1 MVSLL
6 LTRIESHV
14 IDVFSNCKRM
24 SLGGLTLYA
33 PEFHQIEYM
42 PVERLCCD
50 LLEPN
55 VRRKGFELATWRSYL
70 ALFRNPVVIVSAS
83 RRRPALN
90 FSFVDWMM

>member
-1 MVSLL
+1 M
-6 LTRIESHV
+6 
-14 IDVFSNCKRM
+14 IDVFSNLERV
-24 SLGGLTLYA
+24 SLGGFTLYA

-42 PVERLCCD
+42 PVKGLCCD

-55 VRRKGFELATWRSYL
+55 VRRKGFESTRWRSCL
-70 ALFRNPVVIVSAS
+70 ALLRNPVVIVSAS